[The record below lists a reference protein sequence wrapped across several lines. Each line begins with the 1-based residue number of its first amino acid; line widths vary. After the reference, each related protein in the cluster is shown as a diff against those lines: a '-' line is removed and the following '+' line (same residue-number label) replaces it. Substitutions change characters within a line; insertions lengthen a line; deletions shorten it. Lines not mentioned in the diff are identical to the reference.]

1 MKVAQASVDAVP
13 WRTSALSELCQESR
27 FRWPTAVSS
36 PHSRYACKLHVAYAQ
51 SMTTI
56 QVRNVSEE
64 TSRALKAKA
73 ALEGRSLSD
82 YLLRELD
89 RLATTPSR
97 AELLE
102 QIASRGVATLE
113 PAAQVLAEQR
123 RSR

>member
-1 MKVAQASVDAVP
+1 M
-13 WRTSALSELCQESR
+13 L
-27 FRWPTAVSS
+27 
-36 PHSRYACKLHVAYAQ
+36 YADC
-51 SMTTI
+51 MTTI

-89 RLATTPSR
+89 RLATRPSR

-102 QIASRGVATLE
+102 RIASRDVATLE
-113 PAAQVLAEQR
+113 PAALVLADQR
-123 RSR
+123 PGR

>member
-1 MKVAQASVDAVP
+1 MK
-13 WRTSALSELCQESR
+13 
-27 FRWPTAVSS
+27 
-36 PHSRYACKLHVAYAQ
+36 
-51 SMTTI
+51 TI

-89 RLATTPSR
+89 RLASRPSR

-102 QIASRGVATLE
+102 RIANRSIVTLE

-123 RSR
+123 HDK

>member
-1 MKVAQASVDAVP
+1 MHA
-13 WRTSALSELCQESR
+13 
-27 FRWPTAVSS
+27 
-36 PHSRYACKLHVAYAQ
+36 AYADC
-51 SMTTI
+51 TATI
-56 QVRNVSEE
+56 QVRNVSGE

-89 RLATTPSR
+89 RLAQHPSR

-102 QIASRGVATLE
+102 RIASRGVAELE

-123 RSR
+123 HGR